1 MLINKKTKEK
11 EFSIDYISIDPKKGI
26 KIFLSH
32 LDLSKNQADNFIK
45 EDISGDILLDLNVK
59 DYKALEIKKGKKKR
73 IQIYLEENKEK
84 FKTKPL
90 KLIIG
95 INANHSEVKK
105 FFEEYLYFKG
115 NINNI
120 DEKELLNLS
129 EEKMK
134 NIGLNLGQRKKL
146 IKYINYVKSLKNEMN
161 IIKKV
166 LKKNLICF

>member
-1 MLINKKTKEK
+1 MSKEK
-11 EFSIDYISIDPKKGI
+11 EFSIDYISIDSSKEEVSKF
-26 KIFLSH
+26 FLSH
-32 LDLSKNQADNFIK
+32 LDLPKNQADNIIK
-45 EDISGDILLDLNVK
+45 EDISGDILLDLDDK

-84 FKTKPL
+84 FNPKPL

-95 INANHSEVKK
+95 INANHDEVKK